1 MDYINSKLFADVE
14 GTCTGRYG
22 YIIAVLSISD
32 PGSGTVIPGVGTAE
46 FVVKYTAIVYKPFKG
61 EVVDG
66 KVANV
71 NKMGFFADV
80 GPLQVFVSSHLIPQD
95 IKFDPSATPPCFSSE
110 DQVIERGSKVRLKVV
125 GTRVDATEIVS
136 TTWTACNVF
145 TLFKLI
151 LCDFKPIAT
160 RTWVMVYLLILI
172 EATVFYF
179 YFIVVH
185 DRCPVTCKFAASI
198 TTSIMSSPIKKKS
211 KPSQQPVS
219 HTSIFKSQNSQ
230 ADNEHAQLPT
240 DNLAELSL
248 GQRLKASANKAGDD
262 QADNEAIDAPT
273 IPAQSLATLLT
284 QSLNSNDKNLLES
297 CLSQTD
303 LNIIRNSVNRLPS
316 QLAIPLLHQCTT
328 RLAKPGRAGPKR
340 AKSLLEWSKAVLTIH
355 TAYLLSVPQITQ
367 KLLGL
372 HSALSQRIN
381 SHEQLMSLSGR
392 LDVVLSQIALQ
403 RSIQQERRS
412 AEQGNQKSNNA
423 VTYVEGDSDEED
435 NIEYDNDDG
444 QGIEDVELGNG
455 ENDSDQDSEED
466 DEGLDNS
473 SDDDDSDRNAMVEDE
488 AIEDDDDSD
497 DDEEDN

>member
-1 MDYINSKLFADVE
+1 MDFINNKLFADVE

-32 PGSGTVIPGVGTAE
+32 PGSGTVLPGVGTAE

-66 KVANV
+66 QVASV

-95 IKFDPSATPPCFSSE
+95 IKFDPGANPPCFSSE
-110 DQVIERGSKVRLKVV
+110 DQVIEKGSKVRLKIV
-125 GTRVDATEIVS
+125 GTRVDATEIFAIA
-136 TTWTACNVF
+136 WAARYVF
-145 TLFKLI
+145 SVLQLRGAD
-151 LCDFKPIAT
+151 LESVAA
-160 RTWVMVYLLILI
+160 RARVMVQLLLLI
-172 EATVFYF
+172 EAAILDFNL
-179 YFIVVH
+179 VV
-185 DRCPVTCKFAASI
+185 
-198 TTSIMSSPIKKKS
+198 TSMSSPIKKKS

-219 HTSIFKSQNSQ
+219 HTSVYKTQSNLV
-230 ADNEHAQLPT
+230 DNEHAQLPT

-248 GQRLKASANKAGDD
+248 GQRLKASAEKG
-262 QADNEAIDAPT
+262 ADNDNEESFDGADADAQANAPT
-273 IPAQSLATLLT
+273 MPAQSLATLLT

-297 CLSQTD
+297 CLGQTD
-303 LNIIRNSVNRLPS
+303 LTIIRNSVNRLPS
-316 QLAIPLLHQCTT
+316 QLAIPLLNQCTT

-340 AKSLLEWSKAVLTIH
+340 AKALLEWSKAVLTIH

-403 RSIQQERRS
+403 RSIQEERRA
-412 AEQGNQKSNNA
+412 AEQGKDKSNNA

-444 QGIEDVELGNG
+444 EGIEDVELGNG
-455 ENDSDQDSEED
+455 QDDSEDDSDADEEDD

-473 SDDDDSDRNAMVEDE
+473 LDGDDSDRNAMVEDE
-488 AIEDDDDSD
+488 AIEEDDDSD